1 MVDEDA
7 GLFSVLRATAPAT
20 LNQLAA
26 PVATALQLAM
36 FGHFLPTASVAAW
49 IAIGATVQFVASLA
63 NFLLVVSMARVSH
76 ALGAEDWAALGS
88 TVRIA
93 LVTAAAVGVAATGLL
108 LLLRSRVLQL
118 MGLPDA
124 TAAAYYVLAV
134 GRMPFLM
141 LMRTASGVVVGY
153 QRVGVVAS
161 VPSPLATFPS
171 RRPHASPRLPTPPHQ
186 TTPDYPRLPQ
196 SPPDLDHIAQNG

>member
-1 MVDEDA
+1 MVHEEA

-88 TVRIA
+88 TVTSVK
-93 LVTAAAVGVAATGLL
+93 LSVAEVD
-108 LLLRSRVLQL
+108 LLRTRL
-118 MGLPDA
+118 A
-124 TAAAYYVLAV
+124 T
-134 GRMPFLM
+134 
-141 LMRTASGVVVGY
+141 SE
-153 QRVGVVAS
+153 
-161 VPSPLATFPS
+161 SPLRESMDSKPGVLGKF
-171 RRPHASPRLPTPPHQ
+171 
-186 TTPDYPRLPQ
+186 
-196 SPPDLDHIAQNG
+196 

>member
-1 MVDEDA
+1 MVHEEA

-88 TVRIA
+88 TVRFA
-93 LVTAAAVGVAATGLL
+93 LVTAAAVGVAATGL

-153 QRVGVVAS
+153 QQLGVVAS
-161 VPSPLATFPS
+161 VP
-171 RRPHASPRLPTPPHQ
+171 
-186 TTPDYPRLPQ
+186 
-196 SPPDLDHIAQNG
+196 

>member
-1 MVDEDA
+1 MVHEEA

-26 PVATALQLAM
+26 PVATVLQLAM

-88 TVRIA
+88 TVRYA

-153 QRVGVVAS
+153 QQLGVVAS
-161 VPSPLATFPS
+161 VP
-171 RRPHASPRLPTPPHQ
+171 
-186 TTPDYPRLPQ
+186 
-196 SPPDLDHIAQNG
+196 

>member
-49 IAIGATVQFVASLA
+49 IAIGATVQFVASLT
-63 NFLLVVSMARVSH
+63 NFLLVVSMARVSQ

-88 TVRIA
+88 TVRYA

-161 VPSPLATFPS
+161 VP
-171 RRPHASPRLPTPPHQ
+171 
-186 TTPDYPRLPQ
+186 
-196 SPPDLDHIAQNG
+196 